1 MRFLIPSLLVF
12 VTTLTAITPAADL
25 QEPLAGEPGP
35 TDPELREALRGYLER
50 RLRIDLGLT
59 DEQAETMMPK
69 LEAMQSI
76 QARVR
81 REKRIALQELR
92 RLYHSGATDTE
103 LEGGLDRLDGI
114 DDEYRAEAKRLMA
127 DLDDS
132 LTVRQRVRFRILLVE
147 IREDVQRRMRQLQM
161 APGGR
166 RGQGQVERPGD
177 P

>member
-1 MRFLIPSLLVF
+1 
-12 VTTLTAITPAADL
+12 PAADL
-25 QEPLAGEPGP
+25 QQPPSDESAP

-50 RLRIDLGLT
+50 RLRTDLGLT
-59 DEQAETMMPK
+59 DAQAETLMPK
-69 LEAMQSI
+69 LEAMQSS

-81 REKRIALQELR
+81 REKRVALQELR
-92 RLYHSGATDTE
+92 RLYHSGATDSE
-103 LEGGLDRLDGI
+103 LQGGLDRLDGI
-114 DDEYRAEAKRLMA
+114 DEEYLVETKRRMS
-127 DLDDS
+127 DIDDS

-166 RGQGQVERPGD
+166 RGQGPVERPGG